1 VISYTRRDACKRH
14 WNDNCGKMPV
24 DGVLLS
30 FRDACQYFKNSASAS
45 PVEAPTAAST
55 SSLPIFAMAPTD
67 SSFPETT
74 PTDAI
79 EDAPNPGACAA
90 PEIQDQALVT
100 PEIPS
105 LEVQETSLAEFHDF
119 LAEFLAA
126 SEIEDVPMLPPSEVP
141 ETMLTEDHDPLAVSE
156 IQDPTLVV
164 PVLPPPKVREITFAE
179 VHGDID
185 FWRWINDL
193 EDFVDPILEPPS
205 SPSPESYEPTI
216 SL

>member
-1 VISYTRRDACKRH
+1 
-14 WNDNCGKMPV
+14 
-24 DGVLLS
+24 
-30 FRDACQYFKNSASAS
+30 
-45 PVEAPTAAST
+45 
-55 SSLPIFAMAPTD
+55 MAPTD

-74 PTDAI
+74 PTEAI
-79 EDAPNPGACAA
+79 EDAPNPGA
-90 PEIQDQALVT
+90 LVT
-100 PEIPS
+100 PELPTP
-105 LEVQETSLAEFHDF
+105 EVQETSLEEFHDF

-141 ETMLTEDHDPLAVSE
+141 EAKLTEVMLTEVHDPLTVNE
-156 IQDPTLVV
+156 IQDPALVV
-164 PVLPPPKVREITFAE
+164 PVLPPPEVREITFAE

-193 EDFVDPILEPPS
+193 EDTVDPILEPPS

>member
-1 VISYTRRDACKRH
+1 
-14 WNDNCGKMPV
+14 
-24 DGVLLS
+24 
-30 FRDACQYFKNSASAS
+30 
-45 PVEAPTAAST
+45 
-55 SSLPIFAMAPTD
+55 MAQTD

-79 EDAPNPGACAA
+79 EDAPNPGALVM
-90 PEIQDQALVT
+90 PELPT
-100 PEIPS
+100 P
-105 LEVQETSLAEFHDF
+105 EVQETSLEEFHDF

-141 ETMLTEDHDPLAVSE
+141 EAKLTEVMLTEVHDPLTVNE
-156 IQDPTLVV
+156 IQDPALVV
-164 PVLPPPKVREITFAE
+164 PVLPPPEVREITFAE

-193 EDFVDPILEPPS
+193 EDTVDPILDPPS
-205 SPSPESYEPTI
+205 SPSPECYEPTI